1 MKIEGYVICGP
12 INTWGDES
20 KSPWHPHT
28 DSFGTTATEAWARF
42 MNIAP
47 DDVHW
52 DRKITHWVKCGH
64 CPKHATLEVTW

>member
-1 MKIEGYVICGP
+1 M
-12 INTWGDES
+12 N
-20 KSPWHPHT
+20 
-28 DSFGTTATEAWARF
+28 SFGTTATEAWARF